1 MAARMNTVTKSEQ
14 ETIDLA
20 IEFASTLL
28 ANDVILLDGELG
40 AGKTCF
46 VRGLCE
52 GLGGDPTQVNSPTF
66 VIMQE
71 YEVDGG
77 IRLVHIDAYRLS
89 GTEELD
95 TIGWDELLSDPLT
108 IIAIEWPTKIAD
120 ALPEHAL
127 TVSIEHL
134 KEHERSLTIDQSSS
148 SGDNA

>member
-1 MAARMNTVTKSEQ
+1 MNTVTKSEQ

-108 IIAIEWPTKIAD
+108 IIAIEWPSKITD
-120 ALPEHAL
+120 ALPEHAI

-134 KEHERSLTIDQSSS
+134 KEHERSLTIGQSSS

>member
-1 MAARMNTVTKSEQ
+1 MAARMNTITKSEQ

-108 IIAIEWPTKIAD
+108 IIAIEWPSKITD
-120 ALPEHAL
+120 ALPEYAI

-134 KEHERSLTIDQSSS
+134 KEHERLLTIDQSSS